1 MALTAPSGTPST
13 TVIPAPGPVQD
24 PRNRLEQVVVHYLL
38 DNVIEELTD
47 RAGMLHH
54 FPWSPD
60 QHVRVGVLGVTFN
73 QAPPATGGTGNA
85 ATATT
90 DHDELDEDDPH
101 AGGGP
106 QPTVAPPI
114 ENRGVIGI
122 DFVVGNSSTVG
133 LEVDIEYAIY
143 HPVIPPFA
151 NVTAEAQRRS
161 AAAGANPRRRP
172 TVPINPSWVRDNRHV
187 TFSIQVPVSSGEEE
201 QSSSRLP
208 LDPLVS
214 DAAVAV
220 AAHFGT
226 PDALFKLTNNQTLPV
241 AAALQAGSDYLQAL
255 NGRRDGAWQ
264 PVVPRPVVDVTTNP
278 TVTGDVAVS
287 VSLRN
292 DLTIQGREVQD
303 LSLYDARMRVRIL
316 GPAQLRHQPL
326 QFAEDDSRYVDAATV
341 VGRGRGCVATLGP
354 TPDVVIAET
363 LPLHVEH
370 VMQATEHGVDIT
382 FGNLHSNYLPT
393 LDAVAGAMRN
403 FLRGWDGMTN
413 DPNEATQVKLKAQF
427 TREVERFELGI
438 DLLRADTRLA
448 RAFALANDVFA
459 RAALAGGRGPNAK
472 WRLFQLVFIVT
483 ELGALA
489 GRENPTT
496 AHLRTHRD
504 EISACTD
511 TMAVKLRTELDT
523 VDVLWFPTGGG
534 KTEAYLGLITVGL
547 FYDRL
552 RGKDRGTSAWL
563 LFPLRMLSVQQLA
576 RVSDIVHHAEAARVA
591 DSLGGDPFALGYFVG
606 SGNTPN
612 RLGYRDTHGW
622 WPGIDE
628 FAKLSYTERDE
639 RRLVGACPACGDRNS
654 VGLDVDVAN
663 LRLLHLCRQCGHHLP
678 IHASDEEVTR
688 YQPAVVVSTVDKIT
702 AFARNGQLTAFNR
715 GPRMRCPQHGWYTHK
730 TCVAKDCNVDVR
742 THTTPSGFKDATPA
756 LWIQDELHLV
766 REELGVFAGHY
777 HTLMAELAAGA
788 GNEPSK
794 VIAATATI
802 EQFEDQLSQVY
813 GRIPRMFPT
822 GGPTLGKSFY
832 TQVTEDIRRIYLGV
846 LPAGGGTVKVDLA
859 GRITSQL
866 VRDVHDLMDNPSPLI
881 AALAAAGITKT
892 AAELQVIL
900 FDYELALAYV
910 NSKAHGVAIL
920 DDILRLSDELISG
933 GSDRIRTQYLSGETS
948 LGELAAAVAEVQGNT
963 PATPRS
969 QRMRALVGTSVV
981 SHGVD
986 LDRLNFEVLAGM
998 PPSYAH
1004 YIQATARAGRS
1015 HVGLVMSVFDRNNR
1029 RETSMFQS
1037 FGTTHAALERMVEP
1051 VPVNRFA
1058 SRAIL
1063 RTLPGVVAAL
1073 LWDETRHAGHGSTD
1087 EIGMTRKFRAWWD
1100 ANAATMAP
1108 QTPRAQL
1115 SDPTA
1120 WQGLTRRIARAF
1132 SCPVPE
1138 AALSSEEARL
1148 VGDAVHRWETVER
1161 LRMQQWQAEWM
1172 TDLFTSPAMTS
1183 LRDVDPPVEFSGG
1196 NRAEQIRT
1204 RLFA

>member
-13 TVIPAPGPVQD
+13 TAIPAPGPNQD
-24 PRNRLEQVVVHYLL
+24 PTNRLEQVVVHHLL

-47 RAGMLHH
+47 RAGTLHH

-73 QAPPATGGTGNA
+73 QAPPAAAGASGGTGA
-85 ATATT
+85 A
-90 DHDELDEDDPH
+90 DDDDLDEDDPD
-101 AGGGP
+101 ATNAGP

-114 ENRGVIGI
+114 DNRGVIGV
-122 DFVVGNSSTVG
+122 DFVIGNTSTVE

-151 NVTAEAQRRS
+151 SVAAEAQRRS

-172 TVPINPSWVRDNRHV
+172 TVPINPSWVRDNRQA
-187 TFSIQVPVSSGEEE
+187 TFRLQVPVSTDEEE
-201 QSSSRLP
+201 YSSTRLSP
-208 LDPLVS
+208 DPLLA
-214 DAAVAV
+214 DAAAAV
-220 AAHFGT
+220 AAHFAT
-226 PDALFKLTNNQTLPV
+226 PEALFKLTNNQTLPV
-241 AAALQAGSDYLQAL
+241 AAALQAESDYLQAL

-264 PVVPRPVVDVTTNP
+264 PLVPRPVLDVTTNP
-278 TVTGDVAVS
+278 TVSGDVAVS

-303 LSLYDARMRVRIL
+303 LSLYDARMRVRVL
-316 GPAQLRHQPL
+316 GSAQLRHQPL
-326 QFAEDDSRYVDAATV
+326 QFAEDDSRYADAATV

-354 TPDVVIAET
+354 TPDVVVAET
-363 LPLHVEH
+363 LPLHVQH

-382 FGNLHSNYLPT
+382 FGNLRADGLRT
-393 LDAVAGAMRN
+393 LDAIAGAMRS
-403 FLRGWDGMTN
+403 FLRSWDAMTA
-413 DPNEATQVKLKAQF
+413 DPLEPTQVKLKAQF
-427 TREVERFELGI
+427 TQEVERFELGI
-438 DLLRADTRLA
+438 DLLRADARLA
-448 RAFALANDVFA
+448 RAFTLANDTFA
-459 RAALAGGRGPNAK
+459 RAALAGGRGPGAK

-504 EISACTD
+504 EITGCTD
-511 TMAVKLRTELDT
+511 SRAVSLRTELDT

-534 KTEAYLGLITVGL
+534 KTEAYLGLIAVGL

-552 RGKDRGTSAWL
+552 RGKERGTSAWL

-591 DSLGGDPFALGYFVG
+591 DGVGGDPFSLGYFVG
-606 SGNTPN
+606 AGNTPN
-612 RLGYRDTHGW
+612 RLAYADTHGW
-622 WPGIDE
+622 PGIEAFSRLDP
-628 FAKLSYTERDE
+628 AERDV
-639 RRLVGACPACGDRNS
+639 RRLVGACPACGNRNS
-654 VGLDVDVAN
+654 VGIDVD
-663 LRLLHLCRQCGHHLP
+663 LGSQQLLHICRQCGHRLP
-678 IHASDEEVTR
+678 IHASDDEVTR
-688 YQPAVVVSTVDKIT
+688 YQPAVLVSTVDKIT

-730 TCVAKDCNVDVR
+730 TCIVKDCSVDIR
-742 THTTPSGFKDATPA
+742 THTPPTGFKDPTPA

-832 TQVTEDIRRIYLGV
+832 TEVIDDIRRIYLGV

-859 GRITSQL
+859 GRITAQL
-866 VRDVHDLMDNPSPLI
+866 VRDVHDLMDDPTPLI
-881 AALAAAGITKT
+881 AALAAEGITKS
-892 AAELQVIL
+892 AAEVQAIL

-920 DDILRLSDELISG
+920 DDVLRLSDELISD
-933 GSDRIRTQYLSGETS
+933 GSDRIQARYLSGETT
-948 LGELAAAVAEVQGNT
+948 LNELAAAVAEIQGNT
-963 PATPRS
+963 PSMPRE
-969 QRMRALVGTSVV
+969 QRIRALVGTAVV

-1015 HVGLVMSVFDRNNR
+1015 HVGLVVSVFDRNNR

-1037 FGTTHAALERMVEP
+1037 FATTHAALERMVEP

-1063 RTLPGVVAAL
+1063 RTLPGVIAAL
-1073 LWDETRHAGHGSTD
+1073 LWDETRNPSYASTD
-1087 EIGMTRKFRAWWD
+1087 EISMTRKFRAWWD
-1100 ANAATMAP
+1100 AHA
-1108 QTPRAQL
+1108 AQL
-1115 SDPTA
+1115 APPTPSDKLADPSE
-1120 WQGLTRRIARAF
+1120 WNGLTSRIARAY
-1132 SCPVPE
+1132 SCPVPA
-1138 AALSSEEARL
+1138 AALPSEEARL
-1148 VGDAVHRWETVER
+1148 VADAVHRWETVER

-1204 RLFA
+1204 RLFS